1 MNLCSR
7 WARLSA
13 TLAAFAA
20 LAFPVAARAASF
32 VHDGANMLSPTAAA
46 RLDRSLSAFNAE
58 TGKQVVVVT
67 VPSLGGTGLHAAAQ
81 QAFSQY
87 AVNGVMIFVAMAE
100 HKDIIVPDAAGV
112 RAGWFTPSI
121 VAPIRQ
127 AMEAQF
133 KAADFNG
140 GITDAAGTLVGIYRS
155 HLGSLQNANA
165 PARSYGVPATVPAA
179 GIASPVQHRKG
190 PNVVFWLIVFIV
202 GFLVLRS
209 IMRASAQRPPY
220 GPMTGPMAGG
230 PPAGPVAPT
239 GGAPMG
245 QPMGYGGG
253 GMMGG
258 GFLSGLLGGLGGA
271 WLGNQ
276 LFGGGGMMG
285 GGMMGGG
292 SNIADA
298 SQMGAPDAGGW
309 GGDAGQADMG
319 GASSGDFG
327 GGGFGDMGGGG
338 FGGGDMGGGGD
349 SGGW

>member
-1 MNLCSR
+1 
-7 WARLSA
+7 
-13 TLAAFAA
+13 
-20 LAFPVAARAASF
+20 
-32 VHDGANMLSPTAAA
+32 MLSPSTAA
-46 RLDRSLSAFNAE
+46 RLERNLSAFNAE

-87 AVNGVMIFVAMAE
+87 AVNGVMIFVALAE
-100 HKDIIVPDAAGV
+100 RKDIIVPDAAGV

-121 VAPIRQ
+121 IAPIRQ

-133 KAADFNG
+133 KAADPNG

-155 HLGSLQNANA
+155 HLGSLRSANA
-165 PARSYGVPATVPAA
+165 PAPAYGAPAA
-179 GIASPVQHRKG
+179 LPNTGYATPVSHRKG
-190 PNVVFWLIVFIV
+190 PSPMFWLIVFIV
-202 GFLVLRS
+202 GFLVVRS
-209 IMRASAQRPPY
+209 IARASTQRPPY
-220 GPMTGPMAGG
+220 GQMGG

-239 GGAPMG
+239 GGAPTGTPMG
-245 QPMGYGGG
+245 TPMGYGGG

-258 GFLSGLLGGLGGA
+258 GFLSGLLGGFGGA

-292 SNIADA
+292 PGIGDA
-298 SQMGAPDAGGW
+298 SQMGSPDGGGW

-319 GASSGDFG
+319 GASGGDFG

>member
-1 MNLCSR
+1 
-7 WARLSA
+7 
-13 TLAAFAA
+13 
-20 LAFPVAARAASF
+20 
-32 VHDGANMLSPTAAA
+32 MLSPTTAA
-46 RLDRSLSAFNAE
+46 RLERSLSAFNAE

-87 AVNGVMIFVAMAE
+87 AVNGVMIFVALAE

-112 RAGWFTPSI
+112 RAGWFTPPI
-121 VAPIRQ
+121 IAPIRQ

-133 KAADFNG
+133 KAADTNG
-140 GITDAAGTLVGIYRS
+140 GITDAAETLVGIYRS
-155 HLGSLQNANA
+155 HLGSLQNATA
-165 PARSYGVPATVPAA
+165 PARSYGAPATIPGS
-179 GIASPVQHRKG
+179 GIATPVSNRKG
-190 PNVVFWLIVFIV
+190 PSPMFWLIVLIV
-202 GFLVLRS
+202 GFLVVRS
-209 IMRASAQRPPY
+209 IARASAQRPPY
-220 GPMTGPMAGG
+220 GQMGG
-230 PPAGPVAPT
+230 PPAGPVGPT
-239 GGAPMG
+239 GSAPMG
-245 QPMGYGGG
+245 TPMGYGG

-258 GFLSGLLGGLGGA
+258 GLFSGLLGGLGGA

-292 SNIADA
+292 PNIADA
-298 SQMGAPDAGGW
+298 SQMGAPDGGGW

-327 GGGFGDMGGGG
+327 SGGFGDMGGG